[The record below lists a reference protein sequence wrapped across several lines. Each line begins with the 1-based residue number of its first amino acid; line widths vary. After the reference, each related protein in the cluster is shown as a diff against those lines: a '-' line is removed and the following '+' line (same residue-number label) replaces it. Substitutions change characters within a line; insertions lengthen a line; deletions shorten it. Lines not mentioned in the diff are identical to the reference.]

1 MYLVQAALAEVL
13 DSETI
18 KTMVQTVLM
27 AEFTL
32 AIGEDPSAFKS
43 DNLIKVHIVF
53 GHCP

>member
-18 KTMVQTVLM
+18 KTTVQTVPM

-53 GHCP
+53 GHHP